1 MKKDYTRI
9 ILNKLINYPC
19 YGVKA
24 YSNELHRTVMI
35 DFNNYEALKNQCLS
49 LDLVLDQNSFTDD
62 QLNLNF
68 KNCFHI
74 WTSRNQLN
82 CSY

>member
-1 MKKDYTRI
+1 MKDYTKL
-9 ILNKLINYPC
+9 ILSNIINYPC
-19 YGVKA
+19 YDVKA
-24 YSNELHRTVMI
+24 YSNKLHKTVVI
-35 DFNNYEALKNQCLS
+35 NFNNYESLKNQCLA
-49 LDLVLDQNSFTDD
+49 LDLVLDQNSFSND

-74 WTSRNQLN
+74 WTSNNHLE

>member
-1 MKKDYTRI
+1 MKKDYTKI
-9 ILNKLINYPC
+9 CLNNIINYPC
-19 YGVKA
+19 YGVTA
-24 YSNELHRTVMI
+24 YSNELHKTVCI
-35 DFNNYEALKNQCLS
+35 NFVNYESLKNQCLA

-74 WTSRNQLN
+74 WTSQNCLQ